1 MTDFLITSICC
12 QIALFAVYK
21 LLLENAKMHT
31 FSRYYLLFAL
41 VFSIAIPFVRI
52 QVETET
58 VAQAAPQILPMLPM
72 ASQMIAAENPNPTDY
87 LQICLWMMY
96 AIGLCIFGYRFAKN
110 LFRIFSS
117 IRKNKTEERDGVTY
131 VLLASETLPHTFLN
145 YIFVNAD
152 DFRNGLE
159 SQLLTHE
166 ITHVRQKHSFD
177 ILFTEILKTVFWFN
191 PMLVL
196 YKKTIRLNHEFLAD
210 EAVVA
215 HHDSISYQELL
226 LSKAHISN
234 AFSLASSFNFSITK
248 KRMIMMTTRTPLPS
262 KIAKTFGIAIAFF
275 ALTTFF
281 AVESVAQNV
290 PPPPPPPPKPVAA
303 PSPYYA
309 QTVFYISDSDGKT
322 EKKRY
327 SDLTASEKAM
337 LPPPPPSLA
346 QNNLSEKQ
354 FRAFSD
360 TKRYAVWIDGKHV
373 KNSELKNYKAS
384 DFVSTQTSKVYKNA
398 RSAQFPQ
405 PYQTQLYTEK
415 GFDKLKNANQYPKVL
430 EWHFDKNGNSKIGS
444 GKIGVPTLNQ
454 WKEAASQD
462 ENASFPGG
470 MPKFIEFFT
479 KEFKTPQGLNKDLK
493 LVVSFLVETDGS
505 LSDIKI
511 LKDGENG
518 VGQEATRVLESSPK
532 WNPAKKDGNVV
543 VSSYT
548 LPVSLKAKN

>member
-1 MTDFLITSICC
+1 MIDFLITSICC

-58 VAQAAPQILPMLPM
+58 VAQNATQILPMFPM
-72 ASQMIAAENPNPTDY
+72 ASQMIVAKNQNPTDY
-87 LQICLWMMY
+87 LQISIWMMY

-117 IRKNKTEERDGVTY
+117 ARKNKNEKRDGVTY

-152 DFRNGLE
+152 DFNNGLE
-159 SQLLTHE
+159 SELMTHE
-166 ITHVRQKHSFD
+166 ITHVRQKHSLD
-177 ILFTEILKTVFWFN
+177 ILFAEVVKTAFWFN
-191 PMLVL
+191 PILIL
-196 YKKTIRLNHEFLAD
+196 YKKAVRLNHEFLAD

-262 KIAKTFGIAIAFF
+262 KIAKTFGTAIAFF

-281 AVESVAQNV
+281 AVESVAQNA
-290 PPPPPPPPKPVAA
+290 PPPPPPPPKPIAA

-309 QTVFYISDSDGKT
+309 QTVFYIRDADGKT

-337 LPPPPPSLA
+337 LPPPPP
-346 QNNLSEKQ
+346 NLP
-354 FRAFSD
+354 
-360 TKRYAVWIDGKHV
+360 
-373 KNSELKNYKAS
+373 NS
-384 DFVSTQTSKVYKNA
+384 
-398 RSAQFPQ
+398 
-405 PYQTQLYTEK
+405 
-415 GFDKLKNANQYPKVL
+415 PKVI

-444 GKIGVPTLNQ
+444 GKIGVPASNQ
-454 WKEAASQD
+454 GEEASSQD

-470 MPKFIEFFT
+470 MTKFIEFFT
-479 KEFKTPQGLNKDLK
+479 KEFKTPKGLNKDLK
-493 LVVSFLVETDGS
+493 LVMSFLVETDGS

-518 VGQEATRVLESSPK
+518 AGQEAIRVLESSPK
-532 WNPAKKDGNVV
+532 WNPAKKDGNAVA
-543 VSSYT
+543 SSYT
-548 LPVSLKAKN
+548 LPVSVKAKN